1 MGPWDCFGRHVGPRA
16 FPNPR
21 YSTLE
26 KPRGPSAIECRS
38 PCRVRALALDHLL
51 DFCAV
56 SSLSCAFAV

>member
-26 KPRGPSAIECRS
+26 KPRGPSAITSLISALCLRS
-38 PCRVRALALDHLL
+38 PAHLPSEL
-51 DFCAV
+51 EP
-56 SSLSCAFAV
+56 